1 MVGSQAA
8 QRYGVD
14 ISSRRQLNE
23 LQRLEQSHGRTVYDW
38 LNEGMPREAMG
49 TPRDMRAFRKR
60 KNTPVPWD
68 VEAQNDQSVQRSATA
83 ATDTGP
89 AGGTSVPDAVRAV
102 ISSSG
107 HSLDGSVK
115 RLMETDLGG
124 SFGDVQVHTGPKA
137 AAACESITA
146 RAFTV
151 GNHIA
156 FNHGEYD
163 PSSPGGQHVIA
174 HELAHVRQ
182 QTGGAVSL
190 LAQNRPEL
198 EFEPDPQSARQ
209 AQATTHRVMEGGR
222 LGIQRLKD
230 TDVHVQQS
238 TQLPIGNPQ
247 MPSGFRSVVDSPQEV
262 EARKNRL
269 QGRKTDGTAMQAAVQ
284 QRGPSCLLAML
295 QAYLITQ
302 QRDTTSLGQIIRN
315 YPREIETGSALDDRN
330 VNIRDFIRKNPL
342 GFSSETQ
349 SYITETVDHLERT
362 AESIPNQGWQGRFQ
376 SKGIA
381 CALGKIYQTKRKN
394 GELATPEQQQNDETL
409 TTGKNLLKRAQKG
422 SLALYPMVN
431 MMNNN
436 FSDSMDGLKERFMK
450 FVSKNKSPML
460 VSGSGYYNPDF
471 PEDNPIEDERPG
483 HVLLMYG
490 VWMDENDNVFV
501 SFRNGRDNDGVTR
514 DLELNKFL
522 APIHRGTVEA
532 LKNKNSYCRDVDKI
546 TPRIVLAP
554 LSIDRENAHEQISK
568 PIDPGDESDSDYYS
582 VTEDESELPSESL
595 PEFVTEAVVRQFC
608 QLVSS

>member
-1 MVGSQAA
+1 
-8 QRYGVD
+8 
-14 ISSRRQLNE
+14 
-23 LQRLEQSHGRTVYDW
+23 
-38 LNEGMPREAMG
+38 
-49 TPRDMRAFRKR
+49 
-60 KNTPVPWD
+60 
-68 VEAQNDQSVQRSATA
+68 
-83 ATDTGP
+83 
-89 AGGTSVPDAVRAV
+89 
-102 ISSSG
+102 
-107 HSLDGSVK
+107 
-115 RLMETDLGG
+115 
-124 SFGDVQVHTGPKA
+124 
-137 AAACESITA
+137 
-146 RAFTV
+146 
-151 GNHIA
+151 
-156 FNHGEYD
+156 
-163 PSSPGGQHVIA
+163 
-174 HELAHVRQ
+174 
-182 QTGGAVSL
+182 
-190 LAQNRPEL
+190 
-198 EFEPDPQSARQ
+198 
-209 AQATTHRVMEGGR
+209 
-222 LGIQRLKD
+222 
-230 TDVHVQQS
+230 
-238 TQLPIGNPQ
+238 
-247 MPSGFRSVVDSPQEV
+247 
-262 EARKNRL
+262 
-269 QGRKTDGTAMQAAVQ
+269 
-284 QRGPSCLLAML
+284 ML